1 MNLIMYLFCHT
12 KLTGFHLLTG
22 LILILLTG
30 TASAQPAQFVDEENC
45 LLCHRYPTMGRY
57 DEAGNKRI
65 SYISEQEFAKSDHGK
80 LQCTGC
86 HSGLDRIPHPK
97 DLKADCAANCHITDP
112 STNQQ
117 FSHID
122 MIRKYDMSVH
132 GLKREGVAQNFPDDL
147 PICKDCHDNHIY
159 TSSKEKRQRRSQTEI
174 VELCTRCHKERE
186 KMARH
191 GLDPIDTFKDSFHWE
206 LAKYGVKDAPD
217 CLNCHVPAGYS
228 SHEIRPGSDTLSP
241 INPANR
247 LQTCSNKGGVQT
259 CHPDATVKF
268 ASGRVHTYEFK
279 AQLSSGESVFDIE
292 GRLNIIMEERTK
304 ANITEEE
311 IFHYKILYIL
321 KLFYKILIA
330 VTISIMGL
338 HQMLD
343 YLRAR
348 KTHRQS

>member
-1 MNLIMYLFCHT
+1 MYLFIHIKT
-12 KLTGFHLLTG
+12 GKLLFCAGLMMVLLTG
-22 LILILLTG
+22 I
-30 TASAQPAQFVDEENC
+30 AHAEPARIVDEENC

-57 DEAGNKRI
+57 DKEGNKKI

-86 HSGLDRIPHPK
+86 HAGLDRIPHLEEMK
-97 DLKADCAANCHITDP
+97 VDCSANCHIIDP
-112 STNQQ
+112 STNKQ
-117 FSHID
+117 FSHVD
-122 MIRKYDMSVH
+122 MVRKYDISIH
-132 GLKREGVAQNFPDDL
+132 GLKREGIIQKFPDDL
-147 PICKDCHDNHIY
+147 PSCKDCHDNHIY
-159 TSSKEKRQRRSQTEI
+159 TSDSKVRHRRTQAEI

-191 GLDPIDTFKDSFHWE
+191 GLDPIDSFRDSFHWE

-217 CLNCHVPAGYS
+217 CLNCHVPGGYS
-228 SHEIRPGSDTLSP
+228 SHEIRPGSDPLSP
-241 INPANR
+241 INPVNR

-259 CHPDATVKF
+259 CHPDATVEF

-279 AQLSSGESVFDIE
+279 AQLTSGESAFDIE
-292 GRLNIIMEERTK
+292 GRLNILMEERTK

-330 VTISIMGL
+330 VTISFMCL

-343 YLRAR
+343 YLQAR
-348 KTHRQS
+348 KTHTKSH